1 MPGMPLTR
9 NAGALLH
16 LDHPRIFSEVMKA
29 LKSILVVVV
38 LAYVAFVGLLFFM
51 QRGMM
56 YPGDARRTQPAAAGL
71 PQAAEEALTTA
82 DGERVIVWHVPPKGE
97 RPVVVYFHGN
107 GGALANRARRFANLV
122 DDGTGLVALSYRGY
136 GGSSGSPSEAGLLND
151 ARAAYAFAA
160 ERYPAAR
167 LMIWGESLGTGV
179 AVALAAEKEVAK
191 VILEAPYTS
200 TADVASATYPIVP
213 VRLLMKDQFR
223 SDERIGRV
231 TEPVLVMHG
240 ELDNVIPI
248 RFGRRLYELIVS
260 PKRFFYMPNATHV
273 GLDAHGALAEAKKF
287 MAE

>member
-1 MPGMPLTR
+1 
-9 NAGALLH
+9 
-16 LDHPRIFSEVMKA
+16 MKA
-29 LKSILVVVV
+29 VKSILVVAV
-38 LAYVAFVGLLFFM
+38 LAYVAFVGLLFFL

-71 PQAAEEALTTA
+71 PQAAEETLTTA

-97 RPVVVYFHGN
+97 RPVVLYFHGN

-136 GGSSGSPSEAGLLND
+136 GGSSGSPTEAGLLND
-151 ARAAYAFAA
+151 ARAVYAFAA

-179 AVALAAEKEVAK
+179 AVAIAAEKEVAK

-200 TADVASATYPIVP
+200 TADVASARYPIVP

-223 SDERIGRV
+223 SDERIAGV
-231 TEPVLVMHG
+231 TEPVLVIHG

-248 RFGRRLYELIVS
+248 RFGRRLYELIAS
-260 PKRFFYMPNATHV
+260 PKRFLHLPNATHA

-287 MAE
+287 IAE